1 MYLSVSPRSKWQ
13 NTPTLQ
19 YNLIQ
24 LPPPYY
30 EIKFSDWWLNSEY
43 IQIIQMLQ
51 SAEEKKK
58 EEPAKTQEESKTGN
72 SKSKL
77 PFNKVSCDNFG

>member
-1 MYLSVSPRSKWQ
+1 MYPRDRNDKIHLHFKTIEYSC
-13 NTPTLQ
+13 
-19 YNLIQ
+19 
-24 LPPPYY
+24 PPPYY
-30 EIKFSDWWLNSEY
+30 EIKFCDWWLNSEY

>member
-1 MYLSVSPRSKWQ
+1 
-13 NTPTLQ
+13 
-19 YNLIQ
+19 
-24 LPPPYY
+24 
-30 EIKFSDWWLNSEY
+30 
-43 IQIIQMLQ
+43 MLQ